1 MIKEERITFW
11 AKWCKYDKY
20 NIVKH
25 DDKMYIIPDEK
36 AKPSTYNPFEV
47 KEELLKDILMLGK
60 ESIDYEDRNFNNW
73 KMAIEL
79 KSKMDFYQ
87 KKVLEFVTKYG
98 LLGNFRYFPE
108 DINFI
113 EKDTIEVFGGIY
125 SGMKETLD
133 YEKMYFWADKEI
145 DWNHKMDGDD
155 FQRNCGFDDNFEQVE
170 GDRLNDFIFSKFYS
184 ESIEEILDF
193 AEHMFGFMT
202 TMYTYFNDDNL
213 EDDIKQIYIKEIERH
228 RVIRI
233 NCGYHIGDGKLEFK
247 WDYFSLRAA
256 IDVILLINQT
266 NMRNEVRLCKYCQ
279 KPFIA
284 ENLKSEYDTSS
295 CRNKANI
302 LKTRNK
308 KKNNYSNELFKI

>member
-20 NIVKH
+20 SIVKH
-25 DDKMYIIPDEK
+25 DDKIYIIPDEN
-36 AKPSTYNPFEV
+36 AKPSTYNPFDV

-60 ESIDYEDRNFNNW
+60 ESIDFDDRKISDW
-73 KMAIEL
+73 RMVAEI
-79 KSKMDFYQ
+79 KSKMESYQ
-87 KKVLEFVTKYG
+87 KKVLNFVTKYG

-113 EKDTIEVFGGIY
+113 EKDKIELLRGFHSDI
-125 SGMKETLD
+125 KETVN
-133 YEKMYFWADKEI
+133 YEKLYFWADKKI
-145 DWNHKMDGDD
+145 DWNHKMNVDD
-155 FQRNCGFDDNFEQVE
+155 FQRNCGLDNNFEQTE

-184 ESIEEILDF
+184 ESISEILDF
-193 AEHMFGFMT
+193 AEQMYRFMT

-213 EDDIKQIYIKEIERH
+213 EDDIKQIYINDIEGN
-228 RVIRI
+228 RVDRI
-233 NCGYHIGDGKLEFK
+233 NCGYHIRDGKLEFK

-256 IDVILLINQT
+256 IDAILLINQT
-266 NMRNEVRLCKYCQ
+266 NLRNEVRLCKYCQ

-284 ENLKSEYDTSS
+284 ENLYDTPS

-302 LKTRNK
+302 LKTRNR
-308 KKNNYSNELFKI
+308 KKNNYSDEMFRI